1 MFGFNA
7 GRLLSRSSQ
16 LEETSLDVVTKD
28 INKAENL
35 VRLLHHVATAL
46 VCTGVWEIK
55 NSFITSIL
63 MYTNVTNLLNF
74 QKLGLQ
80 MLQSFWSYPGYT

>member
-7 GRLLSRSSQ
+7 GRLHSRSSQ
-16 LEETSLDVVTKD
+16 LVETSLDVVAKE

-35 VRLLHHVATAL
+35 VRLLHYVATAV
-46 VCTGVWEIK
+46 VCTGIWEIK
-55 NSFITSIL
+55 NPLITGIL

-80 MLQSFWSYPGYT
+80 MWQSFWSYPGYT